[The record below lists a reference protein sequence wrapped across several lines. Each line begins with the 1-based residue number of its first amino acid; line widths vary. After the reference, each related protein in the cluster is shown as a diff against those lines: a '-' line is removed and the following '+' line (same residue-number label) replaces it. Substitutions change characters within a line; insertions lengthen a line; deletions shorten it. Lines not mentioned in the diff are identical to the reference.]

1 MYFAPRRSFL
11 LLFDTDD
18 RKKSRLSALSE
29 GSGWFTGSE
38 WYKHKEDRHMK
49 RLTVMIALMLT
60 TLTIASCGG
69 KQTATE
75 PANEAATSA
84 AETGAEETSNEAETF
99 DTAATQVLADGVYLA
114 DFTTDGS
121 MFHVNETK
129 DGKGILTVKDGEM
142 TIHIVMPSKNVV
154 NLFRGSAEDAQ
165 KEGAEL
171 IQPQLESVT
180 YSDGTTEEVNSFDVP
195 VPYLNQTFDLALVG
209 TKGKWYDHKVSVSN
223 AVPMDAAQAAAL
235 AEQASAAA
243 TGAEAAAEE
252 EPADDAAGSEVSE
265 EDQKAAD
272 EVAALIDAIYVQEW
286 TEETDQM
293 CADAKAAWDA
303 LTDEQKELVEGES
316 ADPDYFGRDTGD
328 ASADDPRNANE
339 IGEKELLVVSFGTS
353 FNDSR
358 AEDIGGIESALQ
370 EAYPDW
376 AVRRAFTAQII
387 INHVLARDGE
397 KIDNVEQALER
408 AAANGVK
415 ELVIQPTHLMHGAE
429 YDELTQAVDN
439 FRDMFESVEIAE
451 PLLGEVGADA
461 SVVNADKETVAKA
474 VVQTAVEAAGYDS
487 IEAAAEDGTAFVFM
501 GHGTSHAAKVTY
513 SQMQTQMEDLGF
525 NNVFIGTVEGEPE
538 ETSCEAVIGK
548 VKEAGYTNV
557 VLRPLMVVAGDH
569 ANNDMA
575 GEDEDS
581 WVSQFE
587 ASGAFEKVDTQIA
600 GLGSIPA
607 VQEIYVQHT
616 GEVVK

>member
-1 MYFAPRRSFL
+1 M
-11 LLFDTDD
+11 
-18 RKKSRLSALSE
+18 
-29 GSGWFTGSE
+29 
-38 WYKHKEDRHMK
+38 
-49 RLTVMIALMLT
+49 
-60 TLTIASCGG
+60 
-69 KQTATE
+69 
-75 PANEAATSA
+75 
-84 AETGAEETSNEAETF
+84 
-99 DTAATQVLADGVYLA
+99 
-114 DFTTDGS
+114 
-121 MFHVNETK
+121 
-129 DGKGILTVKDGEM
+129 
-142 TIHIVMPSKNVV
+142 
-154 NLFRGSAEDAQ
+154 
-165 KEGAEL
+165 
-171 IQPQLESVT
+171 
-180 YSDGTTEEVNSFDVP
+180 
-195 VPYLNQTFDLALVG
+195 
-209 TKGKWYDHKVSVSN
+209 
-223 AVPMDAAQAAAL
+223 
-235 AEQASAAA
+235 
-243 TGAEAAAEE
+243 
-252 EPADDAAGSEVSE
+252 
-265 EDQKAAD
+265 
-272 EVAALIDAIYVQEW
+272 AALIDAIYVQEW

>member
-38 WYKHKEDRHMK
+38 WYKHKEERHMK

-69 KQTATE
+69 KQTAAE
-75 PANEAATSA
+75 PATEAATSTAGEAA
-84 AETGAEETSNEAETF
+84 AEAADE
-99 DTAATQVLADGVYLA
+99 AATDDEVQAPALALPDGYYTA
-114 DFTTDGS
+114 EFTTDGS
-121 MFHVNETK
+121 MFHVNEAK
-129 DGKGILTVKDGEM
+129 DGKGILTVKDGNM

-328 ASADDPRNANE
+328 ASKDDPRNANE

-387 INHVLARDGE
+387 INHVQARDGE

-461 SVVNADKETVAKA
+461 
-474 VVQTAVEAAGYDS
+474 
-487 IEAAAEDGTAFVFM
+487 GTAFVFM

>member
-1 MYFAPRRSFL
+1 
-11 LLFDTDD
+11 
-18 RKKSRLSALSE
+18 
-29 GSGWFTGSE
+29 
-38 WYKHKEDRHMK
+38 MK
-49 RLTVMIALMLT
+49 RVTLITALMLT
-60 TLTIASCGG
+60 TLTIASCGS
-69 KQTATE
+69 KQTAAE

-252 EPADDAAGSEVSE
+252 PADDAAGSEVSE

-376 AVRRAFTAQII
+376 AVSRAFTAQII
-387 INHVLARDGE
+387 INHVQARDGE

-451 PLLGEVGADA
+451 PLLGEVGTDA

-581 WVSQFE
+581 WVSQFV

>member
-1 MYFAPRRSFL
+1 
-11 LLFDTDD
+11 
-18 RKKSRLSALSE
+18 
-29 GSGWFTGSE
+29 
-38 WYKHKEDRHMK
+38 MK
-49 RLTVMIALMLT
+49 RVTLITALMLT
-60 TLTIASCGG
+60 TLTIASCGS
-69 KQTATE
+69 KQTAAE

-129 DGKGILTVKDGEM
+129 DGKGILTIKDGEM

-154 NLFRGSAEDAQ
+154 NLFPGSAEDAQ
-165 KEGAEL
+165 KDGAKL
-171 IQPQLESVT
+171 IQPKVEEVT
-180 YSDGTTEEVNSFDVP
+180 YSDGTTEEVNSFDVS

-223 AVPMDAAQAAAL
+223 AVPM
-235 AEQASAAA
+235 
-243 TGAEAAAEE
+243 
-252 EPADDAAGSEVSE
+252 DAAGSEVSE

>member
-1 MYFAPRRSFL
+1 
-11 LLFDTDD
+11 
-18 RKKSRLSALSE
+18 
-29 GSGWFTGSE
+29 
-38 WYKHKEDRHMK
+38 MK
-49 RLTVMIALMLT
+49 RVTLITALMLT
-60 TLTIASCGG
+60 TLTIASCGS
-69 KQTATE
+69 KQTAAE

-154 NLFRGSAEDAQ
+154 NLFPGSAEDAQ
-165 KEGAEL
+165 KDGAKL
-171 IQPQLESVT
+171 IQPKVEEVT
-180 YSDGTTEEVNSFDVP
+180 YSDGTTEEVNSFDVS

-252 EPADDAAGSEVSE
+252 ETADDAAGSEASE

-358 AEDIGGIESALQ
+358 ATDIGGIEKALQ

-376 AVRRAFTAQII
+376 SVRRAFTAQII

-581 WVSQFE
+581 WVSQFV

>member
-1 MYFAPRRSFL
+1 
-11 LLFDTDD
+11 
-18 RKKSRLSALSE
+18 
-29 GSGWFTGSE
+29 
-38 WYKHKEDRHMK
+38 MK
-49 RLTVMIALMLT
+49 RVTLITALMLT
-60 TLTIASCGG
+60 TLTIASCGI
-69 KQTATE
+69 KQTAAE

-370 EAYPDW
+370 VAYPDW

>member
-1 MYFAPRRSFL
+1 
-11 LLFDTDD
+11 
-18 RKKSRLSALSE
+18 
-29 GSGWFTGSE
+29 
-38 WYKHKEDRHMK
+38 MK
-49 RLTVMIALMLT
+49 RVTLITALMLT
-60 TLTIASCGG
+60 TLTIASCGS
-69 KQTATE
+69 KQTAAE

-154 NLFRGSAEDAQ
+154 NLFPGSAEDAQ
-165 KEGAEL
+165 KDGAKL
-171 IQPQLESVT
+171 IQPKVEEVT

-328 ASADDPRNANE
+328 ASKDDPRNANE

-358 AEDIGGIESALQ
+358 AEDIGGIEKALQ

-376 AVRRAFTAQII
+376 SVRRAFTAQII
-387 INHVLARDGE
+387 INHVQARDGE

-429 YDELTQAVDN
+429 YDELTQTVDS

-513 SQMQTQMEDLGF
+513 SQMQTQMEELGF

>member
-1 MYFAPRRSFL
+1 MCPVKREAGEIPARSRHRNSRAHAYEPLGDREGGSARLIDQPGDLPAAVRGGRNARIPGHEALAVRNMEIGPRRSFL

-38 WYKHKEDRHMK
+38 WYKHKEERHMK

-69 KQTATE
+69 KQTAAE
-75 PANEAATSA
+75 PATEAATSTAGEAA
-84 AETGAEETSNEAETF
+84 AETANEAEAA
-99 DTAATQVLADGVYLA
+99 DEAATDDEVQAPALALPDGYYTA
-114 DFTTDGS
+114 EFTTDGS
-121 MFHVNETK
+121 MFHVNEAK
-129 DGKGILTVKDGEM
+129 DGKGILTVKDGNM

-165 KEGAEL
+165 KEGEEL

-243 TGAEAAAEE
+243 TGAEAAEE

-451 PLLGEVGADA
+451 PLLGEVGRPQRTEPRSCLWDMELPTQQRSLTARCRPRWKISVLTMSLSEPWKA
-461 SVVNADKETVAKA
+461 SPRKLPARQSSGKLK
-474 VVQTAVEAAGYDS
+474 
-487 IEAAAEDGTAFVFM
+487 
-501 GHGTSHAAKVTY
+501 KRVTPTL
-513 SQMQTQMEDLGF
+513 S
-525 NNVFIGTVEGEPE
+525 
-538 ETSCEAVIGK
+538 
-548 VKEAGYTNV
+548 
-557 VLRPLMVVAGDH
+557 
-569 ANNDMA
+569 
-575 GEDEDS
+575 
-581 WVSQFE
+581 
-587 ASGAFEKVDTQIA
+587 
-600 GLGSIPA
+600 
-607 VQEIYVQHT
+607 
-616 GEVVK
+616 

>member
-1 MYFAPRRSFL
+1 
-11 LLFDTDD
+11 
-18 RKKSRLSALSE
+18 
-29 GSGWFTGSE
+29 
-38 WYKHKEDRHMK
+38 MK

-69 KQTATE
+69 KQTAAE
-75 PANEAATSA
+75 PATEAATSA

-165 KEGAEL
+165 KEGAER

-223 AVPMDAAQAAAL
+223 AVPMDAAQA
-235 AEQASAAA
+235 SAAA

-252 EPADDAAGSEVSE
+252 ETADDAAGSEASE

-451 PLLGEVGADA
+451 PLLGEVGTDA